1 VAVGGAV
8 VVTRISIH
16 TELAYDVTAR
26 TSFSF
31 AVLAAANERQHVDTS
46 HLTMPEGLD
55 VRSVHFGT
63 DRHEL
68 LQVTVDPA
76 PLVLTYDA
84 TVTLRA
90 HIPDDVPRRET
101 PFAELPGEV
110 LGDLHPSRYCPSD
123 LLGRFAGQTFGRLA
137 PGFERVT
144 GICNW
149 IWDHLSYVPGS
160 TDSTTT
166 AVDVLVGAAGV
177 CRDYAHLAISFCRA
191 LGIPA
196 RYVSGYAVDLQP
208 PDFHGFFE
216 AYLDGHWYLFDA
228 TRMAPIDGLV
238 RIAAGR
244 DAADVAFA
252 AIVGQATLTTKE
264 IVVVHLDRTQPDDG
278 TTTAA
283 ISTA

>member
-1 VAVGGAV
+1 M
-8 VVTRISIH
+8 TTITIH
-16 TELAYDVTAR
+16 TELAYDVEAR

-31 AVLAAANERQHVDTS
+31 AILAADNDRQHVDEQ
-46 HLTMPEGLD
+46 HVHFNADAD
-55 VRSVHFGT
+55 VRRVRFGPGN
-63 DRHEL
+63 HEL
-68 LQVTVDPA
+68 LRVTVEPG
-76 PLVLTYDA
+76 PLAVTYDA

-90 HIPDDVPRRET
+90 HVPDDVPRREV
-101 PFAELPGEV
+101 PFADIPADV

-123 LLGRFAGQTFGRLA
+123 LLSRLAGQSFGHLE

-149 IWDHLSYVPGS
+149 IWDLLTYVPGS

-166 AVDVLVGAAGV
+166 AIDVLVGAAGV

-191 LGIPA
+191 MGIPA
-196 RYVSGYAVDLQP
+196 RYVSGYAVGLDP

-228 TRMAPIDGLV
+228 TRMAPVDGLV

-252 AIVGQATLTTKE
+252 AIVGAATLTAKT
-264 IVVVHLDRTQPDDG
+264 IVVVDVARTTPPDG
-278 TTTAA
+278 TTVAA